1 MDQASRVKIPR
12 DLMIQMKVEPVSN
25 VPNKIAQLIPQ
36 LKPYNKGSSSYV
48 ANSLKLFEE
57 KGIPLQ
63 QLIPAFVHDSR
74 TVSISPDEINLDRKI
89 FSEKYKADLI
99 RLVETSLLD
108 RAHYDNV
115 EPVVIE
121 DWDIILTYDENNAND
136 IELVK
141 LKQVQS
147 QPTVI
152 ILNLKLAFGK

>member
-1 MDQASRVKIPR
+1 MFTSDIAA
-12 DLMIQMKVEPVSN
+12 VS
-25 VPNKIAQLIPQ
+25 
-36 LKPYNKGSSSYV
+36 YT
-48 ANSLKLFEE
+48 
-57 KGIPLQ
+57 
-63 QLIPAFVHDSR
+63 H
-74 TVSISPDEINLDRKI
+74 LDV
-89 FSEKYKADLI
+89 YK
-99 RLVETSLLD
+99 RQLLD

-152 ILNLKLAFGK
+152 ILNLKLLENETFKQLLTGRLKNHELGIVLKILKDEGLIRSVYSLVNFSR